1 VLCIFCYE
9 ERLPSREHI
18 FSLAIG
24 GTITTD
30 RVCAGCNSILGS
42 RVDSALNNFLP
53 IRIRRAELE
62 LAGNSGEP
70 PSIFEIF
77 LGDQKLIGPEAN
89 RIRTSLKHAVL
100 FERSL

>member
-1 VLCIFCYE
+1 MRCIFCSA
-9 ERLPSREHI
+9 ERPPSLEHI
-18 FSLAIG
+18 YSLAIG

-53 IRIRRAELE
+53 VRTRRAELG

-70 PSIFEIF
+70 PSIFEML

-89 RIRTSLKHAVL
+89 RIRTSLNKATGKLDH
-100 FERSL
+100 R